1 MLWLNLMTV
10 FVFLV
15 VSGASKPQNFS
26 KQKKNRKSPG
36 PGDFDNSASSRAEDV
51 QSPAYSDISDDSTP
65 VVDSEIG
72 EFGVFKR
79 KDLIS
84 NSFFVYLQINPN
96 WGRYQTV

>member
-1 MLWLNLMTV
+1 M
-10 FVFLV
+10 FLAS

-72 EFGVFKR
+72 EYIFRIFKDEDA
-79 KDLIS
+79 KTLGFEQKGI
-84 NSFFVYLQINPN
+84 FF
-96 WGRYQTV
+96 